1 MSTNKKVLIIDDD
14 ITLLEMYAERLRLE
28 GFEVLPASNG
38 EEGVKLA
45 TELKP
50 HIILLDIMMP
60 KMDGFQTIEK
70 LKANEATRDIPVIFL
85 TALIQDATRDK
96 GMRAGATDFIVK
108 SETMP
113 GEVIVKIKK
122 VIGE

>member
-1 MSTNKKVLIIDDD
+1 MSINKKVLIIDDD
-14 ITLLEMYAERLRLE
+14 VTLLEMYVERLRLE
-28 GFEVLPASNG
+28 GFEVLSAFNG
-38 EEGVKLA
+38 EEGIKLA

-70 LKANEATRDIPVIFL
+70 LKADEATRSIPVIFL

-96 GMRAGATDFIVK
+96 GVRAGATDFIVK

-113 GEVIVKIKK
+113 GEVIAKIKK

>member
-1 MSTNKKVLIIDDD
+1 MSINKKVLIIDNDV
-14 ITLLEMYAERLRLE
+14 TLLEMYAERLRLD
-28 GFEVLPASNG
+28 GFEVLSTSDS

-50 HIILLDIMMP
+50 HIVLLDVMMP

-70 LKANEATRDIPVIFL
+70 LKANEATRSIPVIFL
-85 TALIQDATRDK
+85 TALIQDAMRDK
-96 GMRAGATDFIVK
+96 GIRAGATDFIVK

-113 GEVIVKIKK
+113 GEVINKIKK
-122 VIGE
+122 IIGE